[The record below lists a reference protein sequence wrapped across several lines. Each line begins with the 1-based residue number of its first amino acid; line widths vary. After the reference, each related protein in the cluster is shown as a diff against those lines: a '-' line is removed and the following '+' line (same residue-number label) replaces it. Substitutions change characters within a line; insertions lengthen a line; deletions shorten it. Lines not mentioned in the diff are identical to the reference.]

1 MLNAVRQPEVGLL
14 LTAAQYEARGPQRS
28 NPHPNPSPD
37 PNQERPAQSA
47 AMARANA
54 KKEEPRLRSFEPHL
68 DKVMGTLTLTL
79 ALANPDPNPG

>member
-1 MLNAVRQPEVGLL
+1 
-14 LTAAQYEARGPQRS
+14 
-28 NPHPNPSPD
+28 
-37 PNQERPAQSA
+37 
-47 AMARANA
+47 MARANA